1 MPTILTQFYDIAAFL
16 GTLGSSG
23 SSARGATP
31 AQLKYDPSLVQNATS
46 AVGIQSDSADN
57 FTDRSALTTPLVTSH
72 GTVAA
77 GALVEPRHA
86 YDVSYTDESGQ
97 PATGTLLL
105 VGTQEAGDL
114 GVLSTFALTPGIA
127 YDITSSN
134 AQPAV
139 AFAALALDGAVNG
152 TEGNDNIGGG
162 YIDAQGDRIDGNDN
176 TGAYGGV
183 IGSNDDYVLAG
194 GGNDYVHGGLGNDTI
209 YGGNGNDTLNGAG
222 GKNILHGENGDDRL
236 EIGGGALAGSA
247 AYGGTGNDTLIADN
261 AAALLDG
268 GLGDDLI
275 YGNNGNDTVLGGGGH
290 DQIYAGEGADTVSG
304 GDGNDK
310 INGGIGNDTLKGDAG
325 NDSIEGADGHD
336 SIEGGT
342 GFDTLDGGGG
352 ADTIIGGLDGDSVR
366 GGNDNDIIY
375 GDDTAG
381 TDPNGGNDT
390 LFGDA
395 GNDTIIAGYGNDSV
409 NGGYNNDFLD
419 GGRGSDT
426 LDGDSGADTI
436 IGGLEGDL
444 IFGGHDNDIL
454 YGDDTAGGNP
464 NGGNDTIDGGAG
476 NDTIIAGYGDDS
488 VNGGVGHDSIVAGFG
503 NDTVD
508 GNTGNDTIL
517 GGMGNDSVRG
527 GEGDDIIYGDNLP
540 GTSDAGG
547 NDTLFGD
554 LGNDQIYGNSGND
567 QLSGGEGNDYLD
579 GGRDADT
586 MTGGAG
592 NDTFKAGH
600 QDLITD
606 FEVTRNADGNNDN
619 NDLVDLSEYYNQTNL
634 DKLNIAREAA
644 GLQPY
649 HTPLGWLRADQ
660 ADGTLNDINTANGF
674 TIPAFSMK
682 IQNGG
687 TAVDGKGLTYEN
699 TRVVCFSAE
708 ALIETSRGPVA
719 AGDLAVGDMVR
730 TRDAGFQP
738 ICWIM
743 QRTFTAEDLEQAP
756 QLRPIRIKAGALNS
770 TSPSADLVVSPQHRM
785 LIRSKIAMRMFGAQE
800 VLVAAKQLMLLD
812 GIDVADDL
820 TEVTYVHFLLDGHQ
834 IVYANGAETES
845 MHTGAEAL
853 KTVGK
858 AAVEEIY
865 TIFPELRAG
874 VELPAVRELAS
885 GRKGRKLAM
894 RHRESGHKLVG

>member
-86 YDVSYTDESGQ
+86 YDVSYTDDAGQ

-114 GVLSTFALTPGIA
+114 GVLSTFALTPGLS
-127 YDITSSN
+127 YDVTSSD

-176 TGAYGGV
+176 TGAWGGV

-222 GKNILHGENGDDRL
+222 GKNTLHGENGDDRL

-247 AYGGTGNDTLIADN
+247 AYGGAGNDTLVADN

-275 YGNNGNDTVLGGGGH
+275 YGNNGNDTIAGGGGH
-290 DQIYAGEGADTVSG
+290 DRIYAGEGADTVTG
-304 GDGNDK
+304 GEGNDT
-310 INGGIGNDTLKGDAG
+310 INGGVGNDTLKGEAG
-325 NDSIEGADGHD
+325 NDSIEGADGND
-336 SIEGGT
+336 SIDGGI
-342 GFDTLDGGGG
+342 GFDTLDGGAG
-352 ADTIIGGLDGDSVR
+352 ADTIIGGLDGDLIR
-366 GGNDNDIIY
+366 GGNE
-375 GDDTAG
+375 DD
-381 TDPNGGNDT
+381 
-390 LFGDA
+390 
-395 GNDTIIAGYGNDSV
+395 V
-409 NGGYNNDFLD
+409 
-419 GGRGSDT
+419 
-426 LDGDSGADTI
+426 
-436 IGGLEGDL
+436 
-444 IFGGHDNDIL
+444 L
-454 YGDDTAGGNP
+454 YGDDTAGGDP
-464 NGGNDTIDGGAG
+464 NGGKDTIDGGAG
-476 NDTIIAGYGDDS
+476 NDSIVAGYGDDS
-488 VNGGVGHDSIVAGFG
+488 VDGGYGNDTIKAGFG

-508 GNTGNDTIL
+508 GNVGNDSIL

-554 LGNDQIYGNSGND
+554 AGNDTIYGNAGND
-567 QLSGGEGNDYLD
+567 QLSGGDGHDYLD

-586 MTGGAG
+586 MTGGVG

-600 QDLITD
+600 EDLITD

-660 ADGTLNDINTANGF
+660 ADGTLNDINAANGF

-738 ICWIM
+738 INWIM

-800 VLVAAKQLMLLD
+800 VLVAAKQLLLLD
-812 GIDVADDL
+812 GIDVAEDL
-820 TEVTYVHFLLDGHQ
+820 SEVTYVHFLLDGHQ

-858 AAVEEIY
+858 VAVEEIY